1 MSNYDVTSADVAA
14 VMTIE
19 DLYPKGVIL
28 QNFGADQAIVSEP
41 VQEVETRMGV
51 DGKMVA
57 GYTPAPVQ
65 VQITLEPTSP
75 AVPYLRTL
83 AQAQRSQTRPY
94 RIGLSVRIRA
104 TNKKHAFING
114 VLTNSPPM
122 SSIGKTLQPMTYTFT
137 FERVE

>member
-1 MSNYDVTSADVAA
+1 MNYDVTSADVAA

-19 DLYPKGVIL
+19 DLYPSGFVL
-28 QNFGADQAIVSEP
+28 ENFGSDQAIVSEP

-65 VQITLEPTSP
+65 VQVTFEPVSP
-75 AVPYLRTL
+75 SVPYLRTL
-83 AQAQRSQTRPY
+83 AQSQRSQKRPF
-94 RIGLSVRIRA
+94 RIGLSVRVRS
-104 TNKKHAFING
+104 TNKKHTFING

-122 SSIGKTLQPMTYTFT
+122 SSVGKTMQPMTFTFT